1 MQRAYL
7 TASAAMRFRQRT
19 ALIESKLDDATEL
32 VAVRLRTVGERH
44 DQIGESLF
52 KLWWKVRSCLPPLLW
67 LALLSQSLQ
76 GQLPCENGEG
86 LCVHEKVAWLLTSRR
101 CVGGEPGPA

>member
-32 VAVRLRTVGERH
+32 VPVRLQTVGESH

-52 KLWWKVRSCLPPLLW
+52 KLW
-67 LALLSQSLQ
+67 
-76 GQLPCENGEG
+76 
-86 LCVHEKVAWLLTSRR
+86 
-101 CVGGEPGPA
+101 